1 MIREAINTDTLFPFK
16 NNNLSKVIGSLELND
31 HTSLQG
37 RLEMAILH
45 DSDKLNIIT
54 LKDGIKNTN
63 LLGEL
68 ESLYGSKI

>member
-16 NNNLSKVIGSLELND
+16 NNNLSKVIGSLKSND